1 MNKIKK
7 VIKYIYEYYNEQT
20 AFMKFLLQFFTAL
33 FLGTIY
39 LVLMGVKFF

>member
-1 MNKIKK
+1 MNKIKR
-7 VIKYIYEYYNEQT
+7 VIKYIYEYYN
-20 AFMKFLLQFFTAL
+20 TAL